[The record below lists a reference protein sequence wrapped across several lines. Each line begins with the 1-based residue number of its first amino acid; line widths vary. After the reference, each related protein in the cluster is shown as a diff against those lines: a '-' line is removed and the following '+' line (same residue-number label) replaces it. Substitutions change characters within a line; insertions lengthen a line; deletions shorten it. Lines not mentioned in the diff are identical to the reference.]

1 MTEMMQGVK
10 CTREIKSSIP
20 IAISAFNKKKALFT
34 DKLNFIVSKKIVK
47 FYVGS
52 IDFYGA

>member
-1 MTEMMQGVK
+1 MQGVK

-20 IAISAFNKKKALFT
+20 MAISAFNKKKALFT
-34 DKLNFIVSKKIVK
+34 NKLNFIVRKKLVQ

-52 IDFYGA
+52 IDFYSA